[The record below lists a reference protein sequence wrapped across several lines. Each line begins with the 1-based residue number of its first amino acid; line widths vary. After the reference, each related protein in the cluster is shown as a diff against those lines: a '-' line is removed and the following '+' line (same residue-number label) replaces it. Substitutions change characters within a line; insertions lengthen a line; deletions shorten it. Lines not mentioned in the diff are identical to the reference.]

1 MGRLLAVIG
10 GVVWLSAMVLIAMT
24 IRWSEQPRRV
34 APLPPVTTLLKELNT
49 ARTSSLKE
57 GESWVVTKVTSA
69 HHMLVVNVDADRLED
84 AHAIAREIVAPVRD
98 RKFEEILVYV
108 RQTKSRKG
116 YADRRVQWTPKG
128 GYTELVIGD

>member
-1 MGRLLAVIG
+1 MGRLLAVVG
-10 GVVWLSAMVLIAMT
+10 GIVWLSAMALVAMT

-34 APLPPVTTLLKELNT
+34 APLPPVTTLLKELN
-49 ARTSSLKE
+49 ASRAPSLKE

-84 AHAIAREIVAPVRD
+84 AQAIAAEIVVPVRD

-108 RQTKSRKG
+108 RQSHSKKV
-116 YADRRVQWTPKG
+116 YADRRVQWTPNG
-128 GYTELVIGD
+128 GYSELVIGD